1 MHVIPVKELLR
12 LSVQVRSDIHQ
23 CQCDQFKNQWNCHQL
38 WHLRNCNSFSSNANS
53 IVGVIVFQAMQI
65 QLLAQSV
72 QLYSQ
77 VQSNTYK
84 HLHYTKNVSSVITGY
99 AIMWVC
105 NQRKYSLSGRWS
117 TCNQMTVNARTSRWP
132 PNATV
137 NRLCTQ
143 CNCTHFSNQHAYK
156 MLVQSPNTH
165 NSTCAISREKISCT
179 VNVHAISKQ
188 SMQVPLDEP
197 QRRHTINLHVITG
210 NPHSYTTVRRQ
221 SVMQSTQMRSVYDQ
235 RTITWAMKEQLCTQC
250 RHNPHSNNA
259 FPNDYGINAKL
270 SVMSSSHIHTLVQSS
285 QNKHVYAITFA
296 IDPTTLS
303 CTSNARAI
311 NRHAHPNANL
321 LRPFNDKKF
330 RKSIV
335 NNF

>member
-1 MHVIPVKELLR
+1 
-12 LSVQVRSDIHQ
+12 
-23 CQCDQFKNQWNCHQL
+23 
-38 WHLRNCNSFSSNANS
+38 
-53 IVGVIVFQAMQI
+53 
-65 QLLAQSV
+65 
-72 QLYSQ
+72 
-77 VQSNTYK
+77 
-84 HLHYTKNVSSVITGY
+84 
-99 AIMWVC
+99 
-105 NQRKYSLSGRWS
+105 
-117 TCNQMTVNARTSRWP
+117 
-132 PNATV
+132 
-137 NRLCTQ
+137 
-143 CNCTHFSNQHAYK
+143 

-165 NSTCAISREKISCT
+165 NSTGAISREKISYA

-197 QRRHTINLHVITG
+197 QRRHTINLDVITG

-221 SVMQSTQMRSVYDQ
+221 SVMQSTQMRSVNDQ
-235 RTITWAMKEQLCTQC
+235 RTITWAIKEQLCTQC

-259 FPNDYGINAKL
+259 FPNDYGINANVVSCAINAKL
-270 SVMSSSHIHTLVQSS
+270 SVMSASHIHTLVQSS

-335 NNF
+335 KNF